1 MCRYVS
7 LLWKAWKKNEG
18 KKVAKAKRGQRTPGW
33 LLWWKL
39 SNAVQTEPMWTR
51 YVLLLEQDFCQER
64 SLAIG
69 NGTGVVLNGGPACC
83 IFVLF
88 VEIPHFF
95 AGCTDSGAVHVAGP
109 ELRDPLH
116 VAWKT
121 EKGNGCCCMVDC
133 AHCVRSVRSASGC
146 QWLPVA
152 ASRAEV
158 SALSAINESSRRAV
172 RCAS

>member
-1 MCRYVS
+1 
-7 LLWKAWKKNEG
+7 
-18 KKVAKAKRGQRTPGW
+18 
-33 LLWWKL
+33 
-39 SNAVQTEPMWTR
+39 
-51 YVLLLEQDFCQER
+51 
-64 SLAIG
+64 
-69 NGTGVVLNGGPACC
+69 
-83 IFVLF
+83 
-88 VEIPHFF
+88 
-95 AGCTDSGAVHVAGP
+95 
-109 ELRDPLH
+109 LH

-121 EKGNGCCCMVDC
+121 EKGNGGCCMVDC